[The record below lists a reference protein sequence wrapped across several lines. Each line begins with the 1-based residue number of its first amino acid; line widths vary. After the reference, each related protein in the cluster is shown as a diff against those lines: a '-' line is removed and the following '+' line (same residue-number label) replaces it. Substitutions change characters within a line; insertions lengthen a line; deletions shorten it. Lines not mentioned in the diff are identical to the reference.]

1 MAKVERVSSMVDGV
15 NCCVVIDHRIKY
27 FPVHE
32 INGHKYIKLNG
43 KKMKEEDLPF
53 GIEVEI

>member
-1 MAKVERVSSMVDGV
+1 MAKVERVSSMIEGV
-15 NCCVVIDHRIKY
+15 QCCIIIDHRIKY

-32 INGHKYIKLNG
+32 KGNKKYVNLNG
-43 KKMKEEDLPF
+43 KRMNEEDLPF